1 MKKVLVTGGSGFL
14 GSYLISEL
22 IKNDREVIIFDNGFR
37 QGFSNL
43 SLFNH
48 NVTLVKGDV
57 TKREDWESL
66 PKDVDFVFH
75 LAAING
81 TKYFYEIPDQVISV
95 NVLGTMN
102 FVDWL
107 KNTSVKRFFFA
118 SSSEVYGKPRV
129 FPTPETESL
138 QVPDPTNPRYS
149 YSSSKIMGETITIN
163 FAKSYGID
171 YSIGRI
177 HNAYGPKM
185 GLEHVIPEFILKC
198 VKNESFTVQ
207 GDGTSSRC
215 FCYVTDVIQGIVLIS
230 TNSDG
235 RNEIFNIGNP
245 IETSINELI
254 KLLEKICGKEIKP
267 IYTPFPKA
275 GTDRRVPDLKKIS
288 KLGYKPKICLEDG
301 LKETYDWYD
310 NFTKNT
316 LDK

>member
-14 GSYLISEL
+14 GSHLISEL
-22 IKNDREVIIFDNGFR
+22 IKNDKEVIVFDNGFR
-37 QGFSNL
+37 QGFSNI
-43 SLFNH
+43 SSFNN

-57 TKREDWESL
+57 TKREDWELL

-81 TKYFYEIPDQVISV
+81 TKYFYEIPDKVIKV

-107 KNTSVKRFFFA
+107 QNTSVKRFFFA

-138 QVPDPTNPRYS
+138 QIPDPNNPRYS

-171 YSIGRI
+171 FSIARI
-177 HNAYGPKM
+177 HNAYGPQM
-185 GLEHVIPEFILKC
+185 GLEHVMPEFIRKC
-198 VKNESFTVQ
+198 VKEESFTVQ
-207 GDGTSSRC
+207 GDGKESRC
-215 FCYVTDVIQGIVLIS
+215 FCYVTDIINAIILIS
-230 TNSDG
+230 THPEG

-245 IETSINELI
+245 TETSINELI
-254 KLLEKICGKEIKP
+254 KLLEKIQGKEIKP
-267 IYTPFPKA
+267 IYEPFPKA
-275 GTDRRVPDLKKIS
+275 GTNRRVPDLNKIS
-288 KLGYKPKICLEDG
+288 KLGYKPKVNLEKG
-301 LKETYDWYD
+301 LKETYEWYEKFY
-310 NFTKNT
+310 NGNT
-316 LDK
+316 

>member
-22 IKNDREVIIFDNGFR
+22 IKNDKEVIVFDNGFR

-43 SLFNH
+43 SSFNN

-57 TKREDWESL
+57 TKREDWELL

-81 TKYFYEIPDQVISV
+81 TKYFYEIPDKVISV

-107 KNTSVKRFFFA
+107 QNTSVKRFFFA
-118 SSSEVYGKPRV
+118 SSSEVYGKPRI

-138 QVPDPTNPRYS
+138 QIPDPNNPRYS

-171 YSIGRI
+171 FSIARI
-177 HNAYGPKM
+177 HNAYGPQM
-185 GLEHVIPEFILKC
+185 GTEHVMPEFIRKC
-198 VKNESFTVQ
+198 VKEEPFTVQ
-207 GDGTSSRC
+207 GDGTTSRC
-215 FCYVTDVIQGIVLIS
+215 FCYVTDTIKGIILIS
-230 TNSDG
+230 THLDG

-245 IETSINELI
+245 TETSINELI
-254 KLLEKICGKEIKP
+254 KVLEKIHGKEIKP
-267 IYTPFPKA
+267 IYKPFPKA
-275 GTDRRVPDLKKIS
+275 GTDRRVPDLSKIS
-288 KLGYKPKICLEDG
+288 RLGYKPKINLENG
-301 LKETYDWYD
+301 LRQTYDWYEK
-310 NFTKNT
+310 FYKKNT
-316 LDK
+316 